1 MTQEPGGTLADNPLH
16 IMLGGWRGIIETT
29 VPPLAF
35 VGAYA
40 ATGGSLA
47 WAVGLG
53 VAASAV
59 LAIWRVVQGERPTR
73 VLGALLLVVIAAIY
87 AAYTGSAV
95 AYFWP
100 LVLANVASALIFA
113 FSILIRWPL
122 IGVIL
127 GPVVGTGK
135 RWRQDPDLL
144 RAYSRASW
152 LWVLLNLVRAVVQVP
167 LIKGDALWALAAVR
181 PVFYLLVLVT
191 VIASWAVIQRTLPEG
206 HPGVRRPQPAT
217 G

>member
-1 MTQEPGGTLADNPLH
+1 MTDPKDSLADNPLRV
-16 IMLGGWRGIIETT
+16 MLGGWRGIVETT

-35 VGAYA
+35 VAVFA
-40 ATGGSLA
+40 ATTSLG
-47 WAVGLG
+47 WAIGVG
-53 VAASAV
+53 VTASVILAV
-59 LAIWRVVQGERPTR
+59 LRIAQGEKPTR
-73 VLGALLLVVIAAIY
+73 VVGALLLVVVAALF

-100 LVLANVASALIFA
+100 LVLANVASALAFA

-135 RWRQDPDLL
+135 RWRQDPDLM

-152 LWVLLNLVRAVVQVP
+152 LWVLLNVVRAAVQVP

-181 PVFYLLVLVT
+181 PLFYLLVLAT
-191 VIASWAVIQRTLPEG
+191 VIGSWALIRRSLPVG
-206 HPGVRRPQPAT
+206 HPGIRHPQVDAA
-217 G
+217 